1 MSIGVLTL
9 YFLIP
14 GSTSL
19 KEKRGRIKPVIARL
33 HREFNLS
40 VAEIDHQ
47 DHWKEATLA
56 CALISNDNRHN
67 ESALQNVVNYFE
79 SNWPDLELVD
89 QRIELI

>member
-14 GSTSL
+14 GCTSL

-47 DHWKEATLA
+47 DQWQEATLA
-56 CALISNDNRHN
+56 CALVSNDGRHTQ
-67 ESALQNVVNYFE
+67 SALQNVTNYFA
-79 SNWPDLELVD
+79 SNWPDLTLVD
-89 QRIELI
+89 QHIELI